1 MMNPE
6 NFGRREFIQK
16 SALAL
21 TATTLP
27 LMSVRSALGQTVSTR
42 PEWQTF
48 KRTEHYA
55 PLLNAITLMKANTN
69 SSDPNSWSYWVNVH
83 INYCPHN
90 IAYFFAWHRGYLYH
104 FERQLRMVSGDGN
117 LVLPYW
123 EYYTYAQ
130 MPSEFTDASSGN
142 PLYVS
147 RVNTNVYQALTLKPF
162 SSKIV
167 NFPRGMSNAF
177 EPTFEDAPHNPVHNI
192 IGNVMATMQSPT
204 DPIFWLHHCNCD
216 RLWVAWVVAGGRR
229 KMPARTDSYW
239 NGSFAYSS
247 TLTML
252 RRNTY
257 DTTTNLNYNYDNTR
271 MPSALP
277 PSAQRETN
285 IIRVQAAGSI
295 GTPALPPLLSFQQSS
310 ARAIGNTNYAVT
322 GVLNVGLE
330 DRSLS
335 VALPVNTQYGR
346 AIEQMAAGN
355 AAAIPGSTTQYRSV
369 QIVLDDLQLTALGQ
383 QGGFYYEMYLNLPP
397 AGDTSLPADR
407 YLVGTFG
414 PFEISG
420 ATHHDNTARLRY
432 VITPMLAGLSS
443 RQLESLTLSF
453 LRVSGTNHPRGP
465 AIGIGEVRMELSSS
479 ALQS

>member
-1 MMNPE
+1 MKPE

-27 LMSVRSALGQTVSTR
+27 LMSVRSAFGQTVSMR

-48 KRTEHYA
+48 KRTAQYTS
-55 PLLNAITLMKANTN
+55 LLNAISTMKANTN
-69 SSDPNSWSYWVNVH
+69 SSDPKSWSYWVNVH
-83 INYCPHN
+83 INYCPHGT
-90 IAYFFAWHRGYLYH
+90 AYFFAWHRGYLYH
-104 FERQLRMVSGDGN
+104 FENQLRAVSGDTK

-123 EYYTYAQ
+123 EYYSYAQ
-130 MPSEFTDASSGN
+130 MPAEFTDASSGN
-142 PLYVS
+142 PLYAS
-147 RVNTNVYQALTLKPF
+147 RVNTNVYPALTLTPF

-167 NFPRGMSNAF
+167 NFPRGMNNAF

-216 RLWVAWVVAGGRR
+216 RLWVAWVAAGGRR

-239 NGSFAYSS
+239 NGSFTYSS
-247 TLTML
+247 TLTLM

-257 DTTTNLNYNYDNTR
+257 DTTTNLYYTYDNTK

-285 IIRVQAAGSI
+285 IIRVQSAGSI
-295 GTPALPPLLSFQQSS
+295 GTPALPPLMSFQQSS
-310 ARAIGNTNYAVT
+310 VRVLNNSNYAVA
-322 GVLNVGLE
+322 GVVNVGLE

-335 VALPVNTQYGR
+335 VSLPVNTQHGM
-346 AIEQMAAGN
+346 AIELIAAGN
-355 AAAIPGSTTQYRSV
+355 AATISGSTTRYRSV
-369 QIVLDDLQLTALGQ
+369 QIVLDDLQLTSLGR
-383 QGGFYYEMYLNLPP
+383 QGGYYYEMYLNLPP

-420 ATHHDNTARLRY
+420 ATHHGNTARLRY
-432 VITPMLAGLSS
+432 VITPLLVGLSS
-443 RQLESLTLSF
+443 RQIEALTLSF
-453 LRVSGTNHPRGP
+453 LRVNGTSHPRGP
-465 AIGIGEVRMELSSS
+465 AIGIGEVRVELSSS
-479 ALQS
+479 TLQS